1 MDKLITAMS
10 ENREVRVYVANTTN
24 MINDARD
31 LHDLSPISTS
41 ALGRTITAAA
51 MMGMMSKIEKE
62 KLTLQI
68 KGSSDI
74 KMIIAVAD
82 IYGNVKGYISNP
94 LAENRFTED
103 GRLAVGEAIGKEGRL
118 VVIRDYGMKEPFIGQ
133 SELVSGEIAE
143 DIANYFA
150 KSEQQPT
157 AVGLGVS
164 FDSTGV
170 VKSGGGFIV
179 QLLPEASEATI
190 EQLESNLNKLHS
202 VTQMMDE
209 GLTINQIA
217 GQIFAGLGLEELE
230 QYPLNFKCD
239 CSELKME
246 NALISLGRTELR
258 AIIDEDGKAE
268 LKCHFCNKTY
278 EFDKAK
284 LEAFYNAAK

>member
-239 CSELKME
+239 CSESKME
-246 NALISLGRTELR
+246 DALISLGRTELR

>member
-179 QLLPEASEATI
+179 QLLPEASETTI